1 MQQMQDIFEATVYP
15 KTKFDYKEVQIQLMN
30 HFMHGLLTRK
40 GKDMLDN
47 IIKESFRKNQKITNS
62 IFCHFLIQS
71 INQLKAMNLKF
82 NILFGVQVV
91 LAINFV
97 FGQSRAG
104 DPVTLT
110 LEECLNYAFENS

>member
-1 MQQMQDIFEATVYP
+1 
-15 KTKFDYKEVQIQLMN
+15 
-30 HFMHGLLTRK
+30 
-40 GKDMLDN
+40 
-47 IIKESFRKNQKITNS
+47 
-62 IFCHFLIQS
+62 
-71 INQLKAMNLKF
+71 MNLKF

-110 LEECLNYAFENS
+110 LEECLNYAFENSDSIKNGSPRSE

>member
-1 MQQMQDIFEATVYP
+1 
-15 KTKFDYKEVQIQLMN
+15 
-30 HFMHGLLTRK
+30 
-40 GKDMLDN
+40 
-47 IIKESFRKNQKITNS
+47 
-62 IFCHFLIQS
+62 
-71 INQLKAMNLKF
+71 MNLKF

-110 LEECLNYAFENS
+110 LEECLNYAFENSDSIKNAIIDQKIAKAQVGRNEDLQVYLKLREMHRCLKAI